1 MGSEQCAGKLL
12 EINNADED
20 RWPACVFVRAF
31 KSLNQSVQ
39 KERKKERK

>member
-1 MGSEQCAGKLL
+1 MGSEGCAGKLL

-20 RWPACVFVRAF
+20 RWAVHVFVCAF

-39 KERKKERK
+39 EERNKERK

>member
-1 MGSEQCAGKLL
+1 MGPEQCAGKLL
-12 EINNADED
+12 EINKADED

-39 KERKKERK
+39 EERNKDRK